1 MITLSIN
8 GTDRTSSVVFKSI
21 TKTDTL
27 NQQVDNLRFIV
38 RKYGSLT
45 YSPTLNHE
53 VIMTLGSTR
62 LFGGVIVK
70 IDENVTAKGIIDY
83 TITCNDYS
91 QYLKRKLVTE
101 RYENMTV
108 KAIIDDLVAN
118 YAIDFTDTA
127 TVTGLTIDSI
137 SFNRLTVA
145 DCLEKLAKAISYV
158 WYVDYYKD
166 IHFFPK
172 NTELAPFNITD
183 TSANY
188 IRDSLKIIEDLT
200 QMRNTVLVQGGET
213 ESTATRTETIV
224 ADGTNTQYTLINKFS
239 VVPVV
244 TVNAV
249 AKTVGVEFLDDDAS
263 FQCMWNYNQKYIRFT
278 AGNVPTAGQTITAT
292 AKYLYPIVVRVTSPA
307 SIALFGTYEF
317 AISDKTIQ
325 SQQEA
330 IDRAQA
336 ELQTYQNQ
344 LYNGEFSTHE
354 SDLRSGQ
361 VININ
366 STLRSK
372 NIDVLI
378 QNVVMVP
385 SDPDGNIVEYKAT
398 FATLRDIG
406 IIEFLQNQL
415 RDKEILVG
423 DTETLLNLF
432 NLSDEIQFS
441 DVLSAPTTDSP
452 PYVYGPSGG
461 NVGVWNFAT
470 YS

>member
-1 MITLSIN
+1 MITITIDSI
-8 GTDRTSSVVFKSI
+8 DRTSSVVFKTIS
-21 TKTDTL
+21 KVDNL
-27 NQQVDNLRFIV
+27 NQQVDNLRFGV

-45 YSPTLNHE
+45 YSPTLNDE
-53 VIMTLGSTR
+53 VIVALDGTR

-70 IDENVTAKGIIDY
+70 IDEVVTAKGIIDY
-83 TITCNDYS
+83 TVTSNDYS

-101 RYENMTV
+101 RYESMTV
-108 KAIIDDLVAN
+108 KAIIDDLIAN
-118 YAIDFTDTA
+118 YATDFTDTN

-172 NTELAPFNITD
+172 NTEVAPFNITD
-183 TSANY
+183 TSENY

-213 ESTATRTETIV
+213 ESTATRTETIA

-249 AKTVGVEFLDDDAS
+249 AKTVGTEFLDSDAS
-263 FQCMWNYNQKYIRFT
+263 YQCMWNYNQKYIRFT
-278 AGNVPTAGQTITAT
+278 AGNTPTAGQTITVT
-292 AKYLYPIVVRVTSPA
+292 AKYLYPIVVRVTAPS

-361 VININ
+361 VINIT

-378 QNVVMVP
+378 QSVVMVP
-385 SDPDGNIVEYKAT
+385 SDPDGNIVEYKVT

-452 PYVYGPSGG
+452 PYVYGPDAG
-461 NVGVWNFAT
+461 NVGVYGFAT